1 MTAFKAEMF
10 QDEDK
15 AREALEALRW
25 PDGPICPHCG
35 NSDGEKIAKVEGK
48 KQSHRPGLYYCNEC
62 KGQFTVTVGTVFERS
77 KVPLTKWWLAAH
89 LLNSSKKGVSAHQI
103 HRTIG
108 VTYKTAWFMMHRLRE
123 AMADLKPTG
132 PLGGSGKIVE
142 ADTTY
147 IGGKEKNKHASKRD
161 GKKIGGM
168 GKQIVHTLVERG
180 GKARSNHVANISGK
194 TLRPILTANVSRK
207 SSLMTDTAGG
217 YMDVGKEFERHEM
230 VDHGIGEYV
239 RGDAH
244 SNTVEG
250 YFSVL
255 KRGITGVYHH
265 VSEAHLKRYLA
276 EFDFRYNNRMSL
288 GVNDG
293 ERTANA
299 LRGIEGK
306 RLTYR

>member
-1 MTAFKAEMF
+1 MAQAAFQAPEF
-10 QDEDK
+10 HDEDK

-35 NSDGEKIAKVEGK
+35 NSDQEKVAKIAGEKH
-48 KQSHRPGLYYCNEC
+48 SHRPGLHYCNEC

-77 KVPLTKWWLAAH
+77 KVPLTKWWIAAH
-89 LLNSSKKGVSAHQI
+89 MLNSGKKGVSAHQV

-108 VTYKTAWFMMHRLRE
+108 VTYKTAWFMCHRLRE
-123 AMADLKPTG
+123 AMADLKPAG

-147 IGGKEKNKHASKRD
+147 IGGKEKNKHANKRD

-168 GKQIVHTLVERG
+168 GKQIVHTLVERDG
-180 GKARSNHVANISGK
+180 SARSHHIPNVTGK

-207 SSLMTDTAGG
+207 SDLMTDTAGG
-217 YMDVGKEFERHEM
+217 YLHVGKEFARHEM

-255 KRGITGVYHH
+255 KRGITGVRAGKRA
-265 VSEAHLKRYLA
+265 SESGCVKH
-276 EFDFRYNNRMSL
+276 S
-288 GVNDG
+288 
-293 ERTANA
+293 A
-299 LRGIEGK
+299 LRGTALVCGDRK
-306 RLTYR
+306 TS